1 MIRCVIVDDEEIARQ
16 HLARLLSAHAE
27 IEIAGQAS
35 NGTEAL
41 EVISASKPD
50 LIFLDIEMP
59 GLSAFDMLAQLSHPP
74 LIVFGTAYDKYAVD
88 AFEANAVDYL
98 LKPIEPGRL
107 AKAIEKIHATL
118 NRPREDYELLL
129 RQALS
134 TLRPGPPT
142 KLAARRGARILL
154 LSPKDILYAAIED
167 RIVFFHTQTDRFT
180 TDRTIAELED
190 LLTSAGFCRINRSA
204 IVNLAYARELLPW
217 TSGTYRLKLSN
228 DTELEVSRER
238 ARELKSR
245 IG

>member
-1 MIRCVIVDDEEIARQ
+1 MIRCLIVDDEEIARQ

-27 IEIAGQAS
+27 IEIAGEAS

-41 EVISASKPD
+41 AVISASSPEV
-50 LIFLDIEMP
+50 IFLDIEMP

-74 LIVFGTAYDKYAVD
+74 LIVFATAYDKYAVN
-88 AFEANAVDYL
+88 AFEANAIDYL
-98 LKPIEPGRL
+98 LKPIEPPRL
-107 AKAIEKIHATL
+107 AKAIEKINAAL
-118 NRPREDYELLL
+118 SRPREEYESLL
-129 RQALS
+129 RRALS
-134 TLRPGPPT
+134 TLHPGPPA
-142 KLAARRGARILL
+142 KLAARRGARIIL

-167 RIVFFHTQTDRFT
+167 KIVFFHTQTDRFA
-180 TDRTIAELED
+180 TDRTMGELED
-190 LLTSAGFCRINRSA
+190 MLTPAGFCRINRAA

-228 DTELEVSRER
+228 HTELEVSRER